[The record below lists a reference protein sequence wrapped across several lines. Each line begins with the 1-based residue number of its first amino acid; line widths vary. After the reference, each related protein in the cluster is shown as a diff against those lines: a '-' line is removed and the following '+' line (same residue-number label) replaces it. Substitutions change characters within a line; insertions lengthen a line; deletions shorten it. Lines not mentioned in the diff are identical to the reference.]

1 VSTSPTTSATSEPS
15 HLRRIGLL
23 AGPLA
28 AAALLLIPSGLH
40 AVPGMGHRPAAAAAV
55 AAWMALWWFT
65 EAIPMG
71 WTALLPLVLFP
82 ALGVFDVAGLPAA
95 LGRSALPY
103 VDPYIG
109 LFLGGMTLGAAL
121 EQWNL
126 HRRIALL
133 IMSAVGT
140 APRRLLLG
148 MLVATATVSLWIS
161 NTATAVMMMP
171 IGMALIAQLEAGEG
185 RRLEHFGA
193 ALMLAVAYAS
203 NVGGIGTKI
212 GSPTNSVFAGVAS
225 RRLATDVGFLEYMAA
240 ALPFVIL
247 FLPIVWWVLW
257 RKGRED
263 ALGPGKGVDV
273 IQRELA
279 ALGPL
284 SGGEKVVGTV
294 FLVAAVLWIGGDFLR
309 GVLAPWVASA
319 FGGFKLLGK
328 HYEAVVA
335 LLAAGTLVLL
345 GRLSLGA
352 LARVP
357 WDTLLLLGGGFALAA
372 GIEGSGLSTYM
383 AARLSG
389 LESLSPTAQYGAVA
403 LSTVLLSAVAS
414 NTATVNVLL
423 NVLPGSLSLFAVS
436 TFASSCDFALPA
448 GTPPNAIVFGSGYVR
463 LPTMMKVGVALDLLA
478 VAVLTVYGVL
488 WVRFVLG

>member
-1 VSTSPTTSATSEPS
+1 VR
-15 HLRRIGLL
+15 LLGLL

-40 AVPGMGHRPAAAAAV
+40 EVPDMGHRPAAAAAV

-65 EAIPMG
+65 EAVPIA

-82 ALGVFDVAGLPAA
+82 ALGLFGVHGLPAA
-95 LGRSALPY
+95 MGRAALPY
-103 VDPYIG
+103 VDPYIF
-109 LFLGGMTLGAAL
+109 LFLGGMALGAAL
-121 EQWNL
+121 EQWHL

-133 IMSAVGT
+133 IMHAIGT
-140 APRRLLLG
+140 EPQRLLLG
-148 MLVATATVSLWIS
+148 MLVATASVSLWIS
-161 NTATAVMMMP
+161 NTATAVMMVP
-171 IGMALIAQLEAGEG
+171 IGMALLAQLESAEG
-185 RRLEHFGA
+185 RKLQHFGA
-193 ALMLAVAYAS
+193 ALMLAVAYGS

-225 RRLATDVGFLEYMAA
+225 RRLAMEVGFVEYMVA
-240 ALPFVIL
+240 ALPFVVL
-247 FLPIVWWVLW
+247 FLPLVWWVLW
-257 RKGRED
+257 REGRRE
-263 ALGPGKGVDV
+263 ALGPGQGVDI

-294 FLVAAVLWIGGDFLR
+294 FLVAAVLWMGGDFFR

-328 HYEAVVA
+328 HYEAAVA

-345 GRLSLGA
+345 GRLSRGA

-383 AARLSG
+383 AARLAG
-389 LESLSPTAQYGAVA
+389 LESLGSIAQYGAVA
-403 LSTVLLSAVAS
+403 LSTVALSAMAS

-423 NVLPGSLSLFAVS
+423 NVLPGSLPLLAVS
-436 TFASSCDFALPA
+436 TFAASCDFALPA

-463 LPTMMKVGVALDLLA
+463 LPTMMKLGVALDLLA
-478 VAVLTVYGVL
+478 SALLTLYGLL

>member
-1 VSTSPTTSATSEPS
+1 
-15 HLRRIGLL
+15 
-23 AGPLA
+23 
-28 AAALLLIPSGLH
+28 
-40 AVPGMGHRPAAAAAV
+40 MGHRPAAAAAV
-55 AAWMALWWFT
+55 AAWVALWWFT
-65 EAIPMG
+65 EAIPMS

-82 ALGVFDVAGLPAA
+82 VLGVFDVDGLPGAV
-95 LGRSALPY
+95 GRAVLPY
-103 VDPYIG
+103 VDPYIF
-109 LFLGGMTLGAAL
+109 LFLGGMALGAAL
-121 EQWNL
+121 EQWHL

-133 IMSAVGT
+133 IMRAIGT
-140 APRRLLLG
+140 SPQRLLFG

-171 IGMALIAQLEAGEG
+171 IGMALIAQLETNEG
-185 RRLEHFGA
+185 RRLGHIGA
-193 ALMLAVAYAS
+193 ALMLAVAYGS

-225 RRLATDVGFLEYMAA
+225 RRLGMDVGFLEYMVA
-240 ALPFVIL
+240 ALPFVVL
-247 FLPIVWWVLW
+247 FLPLVWWVLW

-263 ALGPGKGVDV
+263 ALGPGQGMDV

-284 SGGEKVVGTV
+284 SGGEKVVGAV
-294 FLVAAVLWIGGDFLR
+294 FLVAAVLWMGGDFLR
-309 GVLAPWVASA
+309 GVLAPWVAST
-319 FGGFKLLGK
+319 FGGFKLQGK
-328 HYEAVVA
+328 HYEGTVA

-345 GRLSLGA
+345 GRLSREA

-357 WDTLLLLGGGFALAA
+357 WSTLLLLGGGFALAA

-383 AARLSG
+383 AARLGG
-389 LESLSPTAQYGAVA
+389 LESLSLLAQYGTVA
-403 LSTVLLSAVAS
+403 LATVLLSAVAS

-423 NVLPGSLSLFAVS
+423 NVLPGSLPLLAVS

-463 LPTMMKVGVALDLLA
+463 LPTMMKVGVALDLLSA
-478 VAVLTVYGVL
+478 ALLTVYGLV